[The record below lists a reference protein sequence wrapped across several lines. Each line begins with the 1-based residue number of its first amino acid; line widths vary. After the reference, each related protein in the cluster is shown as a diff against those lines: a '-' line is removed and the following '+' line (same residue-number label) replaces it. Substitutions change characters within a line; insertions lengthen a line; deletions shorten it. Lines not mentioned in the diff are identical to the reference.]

1 MLSGN
6 VILFTPRMWLYWIL
20 INDSLGKSRLVN
32 SWKGNLLHSGE
43 REASG
48 YFRQWG
54 SLEELFPSPGNPWW
68 FQRKKLPH
76 WVQSKLGYIG
86 QPIQHVRV
94 FRLATQKIRMLQ
106 ILTSY
111 TAEYAT
117 CISIWPAFN
126 APTYREEQQVQAS
139 HAPSTFSHFLAY
151 NQYDQ

>member
-94 FRLATQKIRMLQ
+94 FRLPTQKIRMLQ

-117 CISIWPAFN
+117 VQTGYKIGICSRANLSNKWPYLITN
-126 APTYREEQQVQAS
+126 SQIITM
-139 HAPSTFSHFLAY
+139 FSSK
-151 NQYDQ
+151 